1 MKFPWQKKPLQPEET
16 INPSTASPPE
26 KSIEPHQPQDGE
38 TRIVPVPEDEQPNPR
53 TSSDPPEAVEEP
65 VANTDQSRTAEEKE
79 AETDLAP
86 TASRATELS
95 SVGEAGE
102 DDESK
107 YPKALSL
114 AILTFGLCM
123 STFVVA
129 LDNTII
135 GESHNSNVSS
145 SSTDHR
151 QQLLSRG
158 SRPFSTL

>member
-1 MKFPWQKKPLQPEET
+1 MKFPWQKKALQPEGT
-16 INPSTASPPE
+16 TNPSTASSPE
-26 KSIEPHQPQDGE
+26 KSIEPP
-38 TRIVPVPEDEQPNPR
+38 IPVPEDEQPTPR
-53 TSSDPPEAVEEP
+53 TSLDRPKAAEEP
-65 VANTDQSRTAEEKE
+65 IADTDQSRTAHGKE
-79 AETDLAP
+79 AETDLVP
-86 TASRATELS
+86 TASRATDPS

-107 YPKALSL
+107 YPRAFPL

-135 GESHNSNVSS
+135 GKVYNSSVSS

-151 QQLLSRG
+151 QRLLSRR
-158 SRPFSTL
+158 SRQFSTL